1 MYIKLCIHTLL
12 HCIAL
17 HCMAWHGIAL
27 HYITLHYTTLHYITL
42 HTYIHTYIYMDR
54 VSHIYLF
61 ILIHIIYIYICIYIM
76 YVLFYIY
83 MYSIPYTYVSAGPE
97 FMLSLLSFRHPP
109 KPPGPPER
117 VRAQGH
123 PGRHRSPEPHWKSC
137 PAGSLGWA
145 GGWGE
150 RPAKTPPERVGAA
163 INPLNCN
170 IRAVPRLSQR
180 QVKASRETK

>member
-1 MYIKLCIHTLL
+1 MYTYITL

-17 HCMAWHGIAL
+17 HCIALHGMAWHCIAL
-27 HYITLHYTTLHYITL
+27 HYITLHYI
-42 HTYIHTYIYMDR
+42 TYIHTYIYIWIEC
-54 VSHIYLF
+54 HIYLYLYLY
-61 ILIHIIYIYICIYIM
+61 ILYIYVYTLCTFY
-76 YVLFYIY
+76 YIY